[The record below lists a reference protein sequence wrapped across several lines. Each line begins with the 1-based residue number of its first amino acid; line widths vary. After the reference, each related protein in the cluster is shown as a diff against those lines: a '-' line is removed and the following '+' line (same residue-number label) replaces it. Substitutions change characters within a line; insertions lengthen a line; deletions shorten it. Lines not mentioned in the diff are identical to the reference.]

1 MQIGASFPTT
11 EIGND
16 ASVIRD
22 FAQGVEEVGYRYI
35 TCIDHVIQGE
45 KPVANDWRANY
56 TLDYP
61 FHEVM
66 VLLGFLAGATKSI
79 GFTSAILILPQRPTV
94 LVAKQFAE
102 LDVLTGG
109 RLRAGVGIGWNKLE
123 FDALNETFEGRAER
137 MEEQIEVMRDLWSK
151 RTVTFEGKWHEIVD
165 AGINPMPVQQPIPVW
180 VGAFVPV
187 AIRRAG
193 RIADGWFL
201 NPRDNPQ
208 EAKPLIECFHQAAAE
223 AGRDP
228 ASLGMDATLL
238 VGGKTDDQMRAEA
251 QSWQELGATHL
262 TVRTMNANFDSP
274 SAHLDALV
282 RAMELLSDLN
292 E

>member
-22 FAQGVEEVGYRYI
+22 FAQGVEEVGYHYI

-109 RLRAGVGIGWNKLE
+109 RL
-123 FDALNETFEGRAER
+123 D
-137 MEEQIEVMRDLWSK
+137 
-151 RTVTFEGKWHEIVD
+151 
-165 AGINPMPVQQPIPVW
+165 
-180 VGAFVPV
+180 
-187 AIRRAG
+187 
-193 RIADGWFL
+193 
-201 NPRDNPQ
+201 
-208 EAKPLIECFHQAAAE
+208 
-223 AGRDP
+223 
-228 ASLGMDATLL
+228 
-238 VGGKTDDQMRAEA
+238 
-251 QSWQELGATHL
+251 
-262 TVRTMNANFDSP
+262 
-274 SAHLDALV
+274 
-282 RAMELLSDLN
+282 
-292 E
+292 